1 MEGRVWALHT
11 VICSLLFFIFFSP
24 VLSFILTH
32 FLVFPWRHL
41 LFVNVKLPVFFR
53 AEFYL
58 ASLSTKCKR
67 VNVKGTCHFYW
78 K

>member
-1 MEGRVWALHT
+1 MG
-11 VICSLLFFIFFSP
+11 SPYSYLLCYFYFFYIFFSP
-24 VLSFILTH
+24 VLSSFILTH
-32 FLVFPWRHL
+32 FLVFPWTHL
-41 LFVNVKLPVFFR
+41 LFVNVKLPVFCR

-67 VNVKGTCHFYW
+67 VNVKGIFHFYW